1 MNYQIFMIRNGKYMI
16 LIRSSREIKQYY
28 VQISVSGEFPEKKNI
43 YIYIG
48 IFVILYIYILCM
60 CIEFSDTCCIS
71 LYLYICIFINIYIYI
86 YILVYIYTSVYMF
99 ISLIIRF
106 GGSRWAAAGGGGG
119 DLAKRSPHGLQNR

>member
-1 MNYQIFMIRNGKYMI
+1 MNSQIFMIRNGKYMI

-28 VQISVSGEFPEKKNI
+28 VQISVSGEFPEKKKI
-43 YIYIG
+43 YIYRYICY
-48 IFVILYIYILCM
+48 IIYILCI

-71 LYLYICIFINIYIYI
+71 LYLYICIFINIYI

-106 GGSRWAAAGGGGG
+106 GGSRWAAAGGRGG
-119 DLAKRSPHGLQNR
+119 DLAKRCPHDLQNR